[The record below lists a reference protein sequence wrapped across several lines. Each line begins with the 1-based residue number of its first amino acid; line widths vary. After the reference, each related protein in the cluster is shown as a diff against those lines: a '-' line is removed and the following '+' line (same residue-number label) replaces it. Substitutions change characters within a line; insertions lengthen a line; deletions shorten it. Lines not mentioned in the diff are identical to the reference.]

1 MEMQRSFERRRPIRG
16 AAYCLADFQKKY
28 GLDDATAQD
37 LFVRFGPSSIE
48 LDLLM
53 AAKRKIFSFDDLT
66 NEMPSRSTCPR
77 ETNSSSGTMRALNG
91 QQRRK
96 KNETRRERPAH
107 RP

>member
-1 MEMQRSFERRRPIRG
+1 MEMQRSFERRRPTRG
-16 AAYCLADFQKKY
+16 VPYCLADFQKKY
-28 GLDDATAQD
+28 GLDDATAED
-37 LFVRFGPSSIE
+37 LFVRFGPSSVE

-53 AAKRKIFSFDDLT
+53 AAKRKMLSFDDLT
-66 NEMPSRSTCPR
+66 NEMPLPSAGPR
-77 ETNSSSGTMRALNG
+77 ETNPSSEAMRALNG